1 MARRRLRLAGI
12 GAPDLPNQAAVES
25 YVGSSREL
33 VAGDDTLRLH
43 DGVTPGGIP
52 LATRGHTPIN
62 DRDFECGRLDAQVVM
77 MTLTAARGGLLPA
90 AATFPFG
97 QDLVVADGS
106 GACSETRTITIR
118 PRSGDVLGTSEGTAI
133 LFGPYQSAR
142 FRRVA
147 ANLWIR
153 L

>member
-1 MARRRLRLAGI
+1 MARQPRQIAGI
-12 GAPDLPNQAAVES
+12 GASDLPNQAAVEA
-25 YVGSSREL
+25 YRGPPREL
-33 VAGDDTLRLH
+33 ILGEDTLRYH

-77 MTLTAARGGLLPA
+77 MTLTAARSGLLPA